1 MALDLKPGVTV
12 RVTVSK
18 NINRDAARKTLERLF
33 MKDKSIAKPI
43 DQRSRNFEELPKRRG
58 GCIWTKGP
66 NKVHCDLNR
75 GASATIK
82 TNAQSIKDVNTV
94 AGFVAAKSAKSTLSV
109 ARTRSPRSDLWAST
123 FSCAYDY

>member
-58 GCIWTKGP
+58 GCIWTKRP
-66 NKVHCDLNR
+66 NKVHCDLKQ
-75 GASATIK
+75 GASAAIK
-82 TNAQSIKDVNTV
+82 TNPQSIRDLNSV
-94 AGFVAAKSAKSTLSV
+94 ASFVEVKSA
-109 ARTRSPRSDLWAST
+109 
-123 FSCAYDY
+123 